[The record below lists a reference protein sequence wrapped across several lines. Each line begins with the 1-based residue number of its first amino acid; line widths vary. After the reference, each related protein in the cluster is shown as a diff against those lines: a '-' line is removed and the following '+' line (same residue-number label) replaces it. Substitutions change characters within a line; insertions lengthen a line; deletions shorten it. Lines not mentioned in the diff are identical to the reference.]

1 MKKTEYLY
9 GLGFDKKYIK
19 MQKEVCEYK
28 LERIEVLIKH
38 LLKPPHYARDED
50 RLRAVMKARDWNEEV
65 LRECKEMLSD
75 RGKGEEEKR
84 SKETK
89 RRAKTQTI
97 RGYLL
102 LLWKKI

>member
-9 GLGFDKKYIK
+9 GLGFDKKYIQ
-19 MQKEVCEYK
+19 MQKDVCEYK

-65 LRECKEMLSD
+65 LRECEEMLSG

-84 SKETK
+84 IKETK
-89 RRAKTQTI
+89 RGTKTQTI
-97 RGYLL
+97 
-102 LLWKKI
+102 